1 MLNALVLTTLLATAS
16 APATAPQDGPTNEE
30 VTAAWSKLD
39 LDTKKELIEWFRS
52 EVVWLDTFQNRLVNY
67 VLETQPRDAGLWPLV
82 EPAPYYDPSLHA
94 PAQPIQRKSLA
105 PTSSAVVKKREEFF
119 FRVPERKLDSAWI
132 YDYGTREL
140 RRTQRLDDPERLFK
154 NALNGFRPDLDLAE
168 ALVERQ
174 LDDGAQQTYA
184 VAFAH
189 AYTDRLGGV
198 YTGLTLYDAWASG
211 ARMEMPDVDCLGVL
225 HDLKDDWKSYT
236 APVPGPKQKPLYDEV
251 GELFQ
256 SIHRHRGLRYA
267 MALSYLSGYPVLRDG
282 YGPNLDRLHAL
293 WDTHE
298 STPEKL
304 LKDLPKVKDWESFL
318 SKWVKKVDRSK
329 KLLEAGTARRDTLHN
344 DGLWVRHTMI
354 SVMTRAGVLEVKAP
368 KDGAIGSDD

>member
-1 MLNALVLTTLLATAS
+1 MLNALALTALLTATSTS
-16 APATAPQDGPTNEE
+16 AIAPQDGPTDDQ

-39 LDTKKELIEWFRS
+39 VDTKKELIEWFRS

-67 VLETQPRDAGLWPLV
+67 VLETQPRDPGLWPLAK
-82 EPAPYYDPSLHA
+82 PAPYYDPATHA
-94 PAQPIQRKSLA
+94 PAQPIQRKGLS
-105 PTSSAVVKKREEFF
+105 PSSSAVNKKREEFF
-119 FRVPERKLDSAWI
+119 FRVPERKLDSAWV
-132 YDYGTREL
+132 YDYGAREL

-154 NALNGFRPDLDLAE
+154 NALLGFRPDLDLAE
-168 ALVERQ
+168 ALVEMQ
-174 LDDGAQQTYA
+174 LDNGAEQESA

-211 ARMEMPDVDCLGVL
+211 ARMEMPDVDTLGVL
-225 HDLKDDWKSYT
+225 HDLKDDWRSYT
-236 APVPGPKQKPLYDEV
+236 APVSGPKQKPLYDEV

-256 SIHRHRGLRYA
+256 PIHRHRGLRYA

-298 STPEKL
+298 STPDKL
-304 LKDLPKVKDWESFL
+304 KKDLPKVKNWESFL
-318 SKWVKKVDRSK
+318 TKWVKKVDKSK
-329 KLLEAGTARRDTLHN
+329 KLLEAGQTRRDTLHT
-344 DGLWVRHTMI
+344 DSLWVRHTMI
-354 SVMTRAGVLEVKAP
+354 SVMLRAEVLEVEAP
-368 KDGAIGSDD
+368 KDAGPKDGE